1 MKIRIVKKIFKI
13 TKHKTHDMKAIILTK
28 AGGPENLHLAEV
40 QKPTVKENEVLVAVK
55 AISLS
60 PADVKPKYKDEML
73 SMMYG
78 KERPIILGWDI
89 AGTVTEVGTAVTNL
103 KVGDKV
109 FGMVNFP
116 GVGNAY
122 AEFVTAPE
130 AHLAIMPSNVTFE
143 EAAATTLAALTA
155 LQILSGKITK
165 GDKVLIQA
173 GSGGVGH
180 FAIQIAKSFGAYVIT
195 TASAKNKEFVMS
207 IGADEAIDYHTQN
220 FEDMLT
226 DVDFVLDTQG
236 GKVLENS
243 VKVLKNGGAVV
254 STLLPELPEEVKAAA
269 EKENKSISN
278 MLVHSSAEDM
288 NTIKGMLEN
297 GAIKPNIYK
306 TFAFEAMADAHR
318 EVEKGRTVGKV
329 IVTI

>member
-1 MKIRIVKKIFKI
+1 
-13 TKHKTHDMKAIILTK
+13 MKAVLLK
-28 AGGPENLHLAEV
+28 QAGGPENLYIDNID
-40 QKPTVKENEVLVAVK
+40 KPTIKDNEVLVATK
-55 AISLS
+55 AISLN
-60 PADVKPKYKDEML
+60 PADVKPKYVDDML
-73 SMMYG
+73 NMLYG

-89 AGTVTEVGTAVTNL
+89 AGTVTEVGAAVINF
-103 KVGDKV
+103 KEGDKV

-122 AEFVTAPE
+122 AEFVAAPA
-130 AHLAIMPSNVTFE
+130 AHLAKMPNNVSFE

-155 LQILSGKITK
+155 LQILKGNINK

-180 FAIQIAKSFGAYVIT
+180 FAIQIAKNYGAYVIT
-195 TASAKNKEFVMS
+195 TASAKNKDFVLS

-220 FEDMLT
+220 FEDILT
-226 DVDFVLDTQG
+226 EIDFVLDTQG
-236 GKVLENS
+236 GNVLLNS
-243 VKVLKNGGAVV
+243 VKVVKENGHVFTTTG
-254 STLLPELPEEVKAAA
+254 TDFPEEAKEIAKA
-269 EKENKSISN
+269 NKVNLSG
-278 MLVHSSAEDM
+278 MLVKSDSNDM
-288 NTIKGMLEN
+288 NILKDMLES

-306 TFAFEAMADAHR
+306 TFAFEAMADAHI

>member
-1 MKIRIVKKIFKI
+1 
-13 TKHKTHDMKAIILTK
+13 MKAIVLEK
-28 AGGPENLHLAEV
+28 AGGPENLHVAEV
-40 QKPTVKENEVLVAVK
+40 TKPCIKENEVLVAVK
-55 AISLS
+55 AISLN
-60 PADVKPKYKDEML
+60 PADVKPKYEDEML

-78 KERPIILGWDI
+78 KERPVILGWDI
-89 AGTVTEVGTAVTNL
+89 AGTVTEVGSAVTNFE
-103 KVGDKV
+103 VGDKV

-116 GVGNAY
+116 GIGNAY
-122 AEFVTAPE
+122 AEFVAAPE
-130 AHLAIMPSNVTFE
+130 AHLAVMPSNVSFT

-155 LQILSGKITK
+155 LQILSGKINK

-180 FAIQIAKSFGAYVIT
+180 FAIQIAKNFGAYVIT
-195 TASAKNKEFVMS
+195 TASAKNKDFVLS
-207 IGADEAIDYHTQN
+207 IGADEAIDYHTQK
-220 FEDMLT
+220 FEEILSDI
-226 DVDFVLDTQG
+226 DFVLDTQG

-243 VKVLKNGGAVV
+243 AKVLKNGGAIITTVAPD
-254 STLLPELPEEVKAAA
+254 LPEGVKAAA
-269 EKENKSISN
+269 EKENKTITN
-278 MLVHSSAEDM
+278 ILVHSSAEDM
-288 NTIKGMLEN
+288 NTLKRMLES

>member
-1 MKIRIVKKIFKI
+1 
-13 TKHKTHDMKAIILTK
+13 MKAIVLEK

-40 QKPTVKENEVLVAVK
+40 QKPSIKENEVLVAVK
-55 AISLS
+55 AISLN
-60 PADVKPKYKDEML
+60 PADVKPKYADEML

-89 AGTVTEVGTAVTNL
+89 AGTVTEVGAAVTNL

-122 AEFVTAPE
+122 AEFVAAPE
-130 AHLAIMPSNVTFE
+130 AHLAVMPNNVFFT

-155 LQILSGKITK
+155 LQILSRKIKK
-165 GDKVLIQA
+165 GDRVLIQA

-195 TASAKNKEFVMS
+195 TASAKNKDFVLS
-207 IGADEAIDYHTQN
+207 IGADEAIDYHTQKI
-220 FEDMLT
+220 EEILSDI
-226 DVDFVLDTQG
+226 DFVLDTQG

-243 VKVLKNGGAVV
+243 VKVLKNGGVV
-254 STLLPELPEEVKAAA
+254 LTTVAPDVSEEVKVAAK
-269 EKENKSISN
+269 KENKTITN
-278 MLVHSSAEDM
+278 ILVHSSAEDM
-288 NTIKGMLEN
+288 YTLKGMLES

-306 TFAFEAMADAHR
+306 TFAFEDMADAHR

>member
-1 MKIRIVKKIFKI
+1 
-13 TKHKTHDMKAIILTK
+13 MKAIVLEK

-40 QKPTVKENEVLVAVK
+40 QKPGIKENEVLVAVK
-55 AISLS
+55 AISLN
-60 PADVKPKYKDEML
+60 PADVKPKYSEEML
-73 SMMYG
+73 GLMYG
-78 KERPIILGWDI
+78 IERPVILGWDI
-89 AGTVTEVGTAVTNL
+89 AGTITEVGAAVTNL

-122 AEFVTAPE
+122 AEFVAAPE
-130 AHLAIMPSNVTFE
+130 THLAIMPSNVSFV

-155 LQILSGKITK
+155 LQILSGKINK

-195 TASAKNKEFVMS
+195 TASAKNKDFVMS

-220 FEDMLT
+220 FEDILT
-226 DVDFVLDTQG
+226 DIDFVLDTQG

-243 VKVLKNGGAVV
+243 VKVLKKGGTVTTTVA
-254 STLLPELPEEVKAAA
+254 PDLPEEVKTAA
-269 EKENKSISN
+269 EKENKTIAN
-278 MLVHSSAEDM
+278 ILVHSSAKDM
-288 NTIKGMLEN
+288 NTLKGMLEN
-297 GAIKPNIYK
+297 EAIKPNIYK

-329 IVTI
+329 IVTL

>member
-1 MKIRIVKKIFKI
+1 
-13 TKHKTHDMKAIILTK
+13 MKAIVLTK
-28 AGGPENLHLAEV
+28 AGGPENLHLTEV
-40 QKPTVKENEVLVAVK
+40 QKPSIKENEVLVAVK
-55 AISLS
+55 AISLN
-60 PADVKPKYKDEML
+60 PADVKPKYADEML

-89 AGTVTEVGTAVTNL
+89 AGTVTEIGAAVTNL

-122 AEFVTAPE
+122 AEFVAAPE
-130 AHLAIMPSNVTFE
+130 AHLAVMPNNVSFI

-155 LQILSGKITK
+155 LQILEGKVKK
-165 GDKVLIQA
+165 GGKVLIQA

-195 TASAKNKEFVMS
+195 TASAKNKGFVLS
-207 IGADEAIDYHTQN
+207 IGADEAIDYHTQK
-220 FEDMLT
+220 FEEVLSDI
-226 DVDFVLDTQG
+226 DFVLDTQG

-243 VKVLKNGGAVV
+243 VKVLKNGGTVLTTVAPDV
-254 STLLPELPEEVKAAA
+254 SEEVKAIAK
-269 EKENKSISN
+269 KENKTITN
-278 MLVHSSAEDM
+278 ILVHSNAEDM
-288 NTIKGMLEN
+288 YTLKGMLES

>member
-1 MKIRIVKKIFKI
+1 
-13 TKHKTHDMKAIILTK
+13 MKAILLK
-28 AGGPENLHLAEV
+28 QAGGPENLYLTEV
-40 QKPTVKENEVLVAVK
+40 QKPSIKDNEVLVATE
-55 AISLS
+55 AISLN
-60 PADVKPKYKDEML
+60 PADVKPKYNDNML

-78 KERPIILGWDI
+78 TKRPVILGWDL
-89 AGTVTEVGTAVTNL
+89 AGTVTEIGSAVTNL

-116 GVGNAY
+116 GVGNTY
-122 AEFVTAPE
+122 AEFVAAPE
-130 AHLAIMPSNVTFE
+130 AHLAVMPNNVSFE

-155 LQILSGKITK
+155 LQILSGKINK
-165 GDKVLIQA
+165 DDKVLIQA

-195 TASAKNKEFVMS
+195 TASAKNKDFVLS
-207 IGADEAIDYHTQN
+207 IGADEAIDYHTQK
-220 FEDMLT
+220 FEDILS
-226 DVDFVLDTQG
+226 DIDFVLDTQG

-243 VKVLKNGGAVV
+243 VKVLKNGGAVITTV
-254 STLLPELPEEVKAAA
+254 APDLQEEVKAEA
-269 EKENKSISN
+269 EKENKTIAN
-278 MLVHSSAEDM
+278 ILVHSSAEDM
-288 NTIKGMLEN
+288 NTLKGMLES

-306 TFAFEAMADAHR
+306 TFTFEDMANAHR